1 MITLINAPYA
11 DVFYDEKHY
20 LLQVIWK
27 PDMTDN
33 DYKQTFNFCLEYAS
47 THRVDN
53 FMSDIRNQKI
63 IAPETRK
70 WFEDVALPTAIERG
84 LKRGA
89 IVFTGNVFKKY
100 YANNIL
106 TRSKN
111 FALPLKFF
119 TSIEDGIKW
128 FESTED

>member
-1 MITLINAPYA
+1 
-11 DVFYDEKHY
+11 
-20 LLQVIWK
+20 
-27 PDMTDN
+27 MTDEN
-33 DYKQTFNFCLEYAS
+33 YKEVFLFCIDYAK
-47 THRVDN
+47 THRCDN

-63 IAPETRK
+63 ISPETRK
-70 WFEDVALPTAIERG
+70 WFEEVALPGAIETG

-119 TSIEDGIKW
+119 TSVEDGIKW
-128 FESTED
+128 FETFKD

>member
-1 MITLINAPYA
+1 METLVEAKYA
-11 DVFYDEKHY
+11 DIFYDQEHY
-20 LLQVIWK
+20 LLQVVWK
-27 PDMTDN
+27 PEMTDE
-33 DYKQTFNFCLEYAS
+33 DYKQVFNFCLDYAA

-63 IAPETRK
+63 ISPETRR
-70 WFEDVALPTAIERG
+70 WFEEVALPTAIERG

-89 IVFTGNVFKKY
+89 IVFSGNVFKKY

-106 TRSKN
+106 TRTKN

-119 TSIEDGIKW
+119 SSVEDGVKW
-128 FESTED
+128 FESFDD